1 MKGTSTVPAFS
12 VVAALLSV
20 ALSALPA
27 RAQADAERLVQE
39 LTELRRTVQ
48 QLSLELKS
56 ASAQWEKG
64 LRELKALGETVAA
77 LKDEQKELALTIRTS
92 ELDHREITLRLR
104 ELDQIRR
111 DLEGRGGRSARPRPE
126 ESEPAPES
134 RRPRREE
141 EPARPRTEAPKEPK
155 PGAEA
160 PKAPPEPEKLVPVTA
175 EQRALLEDAQK
186 LFYNEQDYAKA
197 RELLD
202 RLLGESGLARV
213 VKAQALHTRG
223 LCHHR
228 LKDYQKAIA
237 DFREALTVTGPSE
250 TRGSLLYNI
259 ACGLALQGEK
269 DAALESL
276 KKAFAEKFDD
286 PGFRHTKA
294 DPDLESLRAD
304 PRFKELVA
312 GK

>member
-1 MKGTSTVPAFS
+1 MKGISIVPALFL
-12 VVAALLSV
+12 VLALTAPAVA
-20 ALSALPA
+20 
-27 RAQADAERLVQE
+27 QGDADRTIQE

-64 LRELKALGETVAA
+64 LRELKAIGEAVEA
-77 LKDEQKELALTIRTS
+77 LKDEQKQLALAIRTS

-111 DLEGRGGRSARPRPE
+111 ELEGRGGRSARPRPE
-126 ESEPAPES
+126 ETEPAPES
-134 RRPRREE
+134 RRPRAD
-141 EPARPRTEAPKEPK
+141 EPARPKTDPPKDPKPTTEAPR
-155 PGAEA
+155 
-160 PKAPPEPEKLVPVTA
+160 APPEPEKLVPVTA

-186 LFYNEQDYAKA
+186 HFYNEQDYPKA

-202 RLLGESGLARV
+202 RLLEESGLSPV
-213 VKAQALHTRG
+213 LKAQALYTRG

-228 LKDYQKAIA
+228 LKDFKKAIA

-259 ACGLALQGEK
+259 ACGHALLGEK
-269 DAALESL
+269 DAALENL
-276 KKAFAEKFDD
+276 RKAFAEKFDD

-294 DPDLESLRAD
+294 DPDLENLRSDA
-304 PRFKELVA
+304 RFKELVE